1 MILCSLSHL
10 NNDFSIFIS
19 KSQNIFR
26 ARMSAKSGRVNVGR
40 IAEARVVEIVV
51 SVADKSIEEKRVGE
65 FFVFHRKLRMK
76 SVQGNGIEP
85 EAVTW
90 QPRHARRTHFGDYLL
105 QWTNKSLNN

>member
-1 MILCSLSHL
+1 
-10 NNDFSIFIS
+10 
-19 KSQNIFR
+19 
-26 ARMSAKSGRVNVGR
+26 
-40 IAEARVVEIVV
+40 
-51 SVADKSIEEKRVGE
+51 
-65 FFVFHRKLRMK
+65 LRMK